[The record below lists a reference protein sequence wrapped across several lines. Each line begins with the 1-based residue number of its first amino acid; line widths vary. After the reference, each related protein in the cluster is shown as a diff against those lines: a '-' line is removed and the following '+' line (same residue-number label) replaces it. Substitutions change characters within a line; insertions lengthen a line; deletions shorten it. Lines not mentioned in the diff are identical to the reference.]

1 MAQAE
6 VERSIRDWDAPGIEA
21 VSPGV
26 HRVPLPLPGDAL
38 KAVNVYVIEDGDG
51 LVLIDSGQ
59 YLSDA
64 RIGLERAL
72 ATLGA
77 GIGDVRDFLVTHVHR
92 DHYTQA
98 IALRREFGTRVSLGA
113 GESVSIAAVQDPA
126 NAPMSRQH
134 KLLELCGA
142 APLIE
147 LLRHLAP
154 NEGDALR
161 GLFETPDAWL
171 EDRVVVDLSSRA
183 LRVVSTPG
191 HTRGHVVFYDEG
203 AQLLF
208 AGDHVLPHITPSIA
222 FEPVPSENALGRYL
236 ASLSLVRNLPDARL
250 LPAHGPVVP
259 SVHARVDEL
268 VVHHEHRLDATFEA
282 VAEGRHTPYE
292 AAQGLRWTRRE
303 RPFEIL
309 DPMNQ
314 MLAVMETKVHLDLLA
329 AQGRI
334 LQGVSD
340 GVLVFETLP
349 VAGAS

>member
-1 MAQAE
+1 MAQPE
-6 VERSIRDWDAPGIEA
+6 VGRYMRDWDTPGVESVA
-21 VSPGV
+21 PGV

-64 RIGLERAL
+64 RAELESAL

-77 GIGDVRDFLVTHVHR
+77 GIGDVRDFLVTHIHR

-113 GESVSIAAVQDPA
+113 GESISIAAVQDPS
-126 NAPMSRQH
+126 NASLSRQH
-134 KLLELCGA
+134 KLLQLCGA
-142 APLIE
+142 EPLIE
-147 LLRHLAP
+147 LLRSAAP
-154 NEGDALR
+154 SDADALR
-161 GLFETPDAWL
+161 GLFEPPDAWL
-171 EDRVVVDLSSRA
+171 EDRAVVGLSSRA

-191 HTRGHVVFYDEG
+191 HTRGHVVFFDDEAG
-203 AQLLF
+203 LLF

-222 FEPVPSENALGRYL
+222 FEPVPSENALGLYL

-250 LPAHGPVVP
+250 LPAHGPVAP

-268 VVHHEHRLDATFEA
+268 VIHHERRLDATFEA
-282 VAEGRHTPYE
+282 VVEGRHTPYE

-303 RPFEIL
+303 RPFEAL

-334 LQGVSD
+334 VQGTRE
-340 GVLVFETLP
+340 GVLVYARPPEAP
-349 VAGAS
+349 KS